1 MFRTRSWSGGNV
13 RYQVLE
19 AVVDFNPFRYKDAS
33 TEYDTMPKGATV
45 ITRAIIEEQ
54 LQEMGETPLLM
65 DGFDEACI
73 GYSQRMNEPLLAVYS
88 YEKMVEVL
96 MTRDGMDDEMAM
108 EYIDFNCVGAYMG
121 ETTPIIVMPFYT

>member
-1 MFRTRSWSGGNV
+1 M
-13 RYQVLE
+13 
-19 AVVDFNPFRYKDAS
+19 DFNPFRYKDAS
-33 TEYDTMPKGATV
+33 TEYDTMPKGATM

-65 DGFDEACI
+65 NGFDEACI

-96 MTRDGMDDEMAM
+96 MTRDGMDDEEAM
-108 EYIDFNCVGAYMG
+108 EYIDFNCVGAHMG

>member
-1 MFRTRSWSGGNV
+1 MFRPRSWGGGNV
-13 RYQVLE
+13 GYQVLE

-33 TEYDTMPKGATV
+33 TEYDTMPKGATM

>member
-1 MFRTRSWSGGNV
+1 MGGGPGF
-13 RYQVLE
+13 L
-19 AVVDFNPFRYKDAS
+19 PFRYTDAS
-33 TEYDTMPKGATV
+33 NYHNTMPKGAIV
-45 ITRAIIEEQ
+45 ITRQIIEEQ

-73 GYSQRMNEPLLAVYS
+73 GFSQRINEPLLAVYS

-96 MTRDGMDDEMAM
+96 MERDGMDDEMAM
-108 EYIDFNCVGAYMG
+108 EYIDFNCVGAHMG